1 METVVGI
8 DPGRDK
14 CGVAVLTP
22 EGHVL
27 ERAVVARAD
36 LEHYVGALANRYR
49 VRRLVLGDRTGSD
62 EVAASLER
70 AGLAEALGGISRV
83 DEHMSSV
90 EGRALYWRS
99 RPPRGWRRLVPTGM
113 LTPPEPYDGWVAEVL
128 VRRYLSAVQG
138 RKRGADEGSF
148 VV

>member
-1 METVVGI
+1 MEAIVGI
-8 DPGRDK
+8 DPGREK
-14 CGVAVLTP
+14 CGLAVLTP
-22 EGHVL
+22 DGDVL

-36 LEHYVGALANRYR
+36 LEERLRALVGRYR
-49 VRRLVLGDRTGSD
+49 VRRVVLGDRTGSD
-62 EVAASLER
+62 EVAQSLAQ
-70 AGLAEALGGISRV
+70 AGLAETLGGISRV

-99 RPPRGWRRLVPTGM
+99 RPPRGWRRLVPVGL

-128 VRRYLSAVQG
+128 VRRYLAAGGG
-138 RKRGADEGSF
+138 REPGAGAGSF